1 MLKDQDIL
9 DGNAKYLL
17 CIINPLLISLT
28 IIEAA
33 PISLAETL
41 SKRRR
46 LLTEDEKRI

>member
-17 CIINPLLISLT
+17 CIIPVLISLT

-33 PISLAETL
+33 PICLAETL